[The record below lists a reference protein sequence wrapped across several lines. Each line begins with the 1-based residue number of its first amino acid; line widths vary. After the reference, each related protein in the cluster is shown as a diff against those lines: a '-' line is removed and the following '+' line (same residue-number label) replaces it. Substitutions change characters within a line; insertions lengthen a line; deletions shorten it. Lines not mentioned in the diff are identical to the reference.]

1 MFSFFNKVS
10 SRRQSSGI
18 IYLQVP
24 KVCNT
29 REDKN
34 LLIEETI
41 KHLERTIKIKQ

>member
-41 KHLERTIKIKQ
+41 KHLERTIKIKK